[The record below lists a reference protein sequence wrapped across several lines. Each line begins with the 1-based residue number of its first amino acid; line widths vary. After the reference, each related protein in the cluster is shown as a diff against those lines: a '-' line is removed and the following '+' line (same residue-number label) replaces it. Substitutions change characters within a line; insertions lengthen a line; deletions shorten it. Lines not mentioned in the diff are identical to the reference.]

1 MAIKIFDNS
10 ANKPSETQVGANQPE
25 ARAYTGTDKDAQKL
39 AELGTL
45 ALVGHYQSEQQ
56 MLAEIHRLEKDPAHM
71 QVVARELNRIN
82 VTKDGLPVHAAVETD
97 TKGNVVSLSFNSSKE
112 LENIAYGN
120 EAKYAECFSENAP
133 TKVVGQPSQED
144 IARNLEFAR
153 NRCKFL
159 DVSATSATPI
169 ASSHKFDVL
178 NLDEQKN
185 LNALRSAIEKGDE
198 TAIAAVIKPYFG
210 QNSRDFIRIAH
221 TDKVASP
228 YSYTVDG
235 NKLDSVYYPKSG
247 GGFMNI
253 KSK

>member
-1 MAIKIFDNS
+1 MSGKIFDNS

-25 ARAYTGTDKDAQKL
+25 AKAYTGTDKDAQKL

-71 QVVARELNRIN
+71 QVVARDLNRIN
-82 VTKDGLPVHAAVETD
+82 ATKDGLPVHASVETD
-97 TKGNVVSLSFNSSKE
+97 PKGNVVSLNFKSSKE
-112 LENIAYGN
+112 LENVVYGN
-120 EAKYAECFSENAP
+120 EAKYEKCFAENEP
-133 TKVVGQPSQED
+133 TSVVGQLSQEA

-159 DVSATSATPI
+159 DVAATSATPI
-169 ASSHKFDVL
+169 AFSHKFDVL
-178 NLDEQKN
+178 NPGEQKS
-185 LNALRSAIEKGDE
+185 LNDMRGAIETGDE
-198 TAIAAVIKPYFG
+198 TAIAAAMKPYFG
-210 QNSRDFIRIAH
+210 QNSRDFLRIAH
-221 TDKVASP
+221 TDNVTSP

-235 NKLDSVYYPKSG
+235 NKLDSVYYPKSS

-253 KSK
+253 KSN